1 MIAIM
6 LHMANVATQNVPPLF
21 QKKWKLLRFQ
31 LLYFSFCSSLHCSS
45 NCGDNDF
52 VKPKSREKPMEKK
65 LAGFSC
71 QYRMIRKNLEIVLTP
86 HRGAIKQ
93 KIRNHSSARYMVSWL
108 RESSEKPTPQVT
120 RREGTLTTRIE

>member
-1 MIAIM
+1 MHRPDQKEVLYDCDNVTHGKYGNSKCSSSFPEEMEIM
-6 LHMANVATQNVPPLF
+6 TISTPLF
-21 QKKWKLLRFQ
+21 FFLFVIALR
-31 LLYFSFCSSLHCSS
+31 S

-108 RESSEKPTPQVT
+108 RVF
-120 RREGTLTTRIE
+120 